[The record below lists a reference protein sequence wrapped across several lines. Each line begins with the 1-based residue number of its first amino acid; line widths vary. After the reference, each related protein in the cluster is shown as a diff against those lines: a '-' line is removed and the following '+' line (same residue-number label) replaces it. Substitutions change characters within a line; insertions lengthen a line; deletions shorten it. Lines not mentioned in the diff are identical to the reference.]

1 MIVLDIHLI
10 CNACGKTVWLRKAFQ
25 QNFLLKIVYIKAFSR
40 PIIPT
45 DQYHTHHNH
54 ILNDNKNKNQ
64 SDQTIFYLSDA
75 SCLFSPFSNFDDEK
89 QRTSFII
96 SKVHVNKIV
105 MFNLKNKKKIIL
117 TVSLSQTVLLIHL

>member
-25 QNFLLKIVYIKAFSR
+25 QNFLLKMVYIKAFSR
-40 PIIPT
+40 PIPA